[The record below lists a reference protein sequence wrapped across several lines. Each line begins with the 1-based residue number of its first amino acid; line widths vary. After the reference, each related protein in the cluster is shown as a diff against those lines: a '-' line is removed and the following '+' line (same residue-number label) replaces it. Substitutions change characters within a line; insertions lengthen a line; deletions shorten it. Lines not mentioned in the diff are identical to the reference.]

1 VKKYL
6 TFQNLPL
13 VLVTGLILWAW
24 LSLLSVLIA
33 SLF

>member
-1 VKKYL
+1 MKKYL

-13 VLVTGLILWAW
+13 VLVTVLILWAW
-24 LSLLSVLIA
+24 FSLLSVLIA

>member
-1 VKKYL
+1 MKKYL

-24 LSLLSVLIA
+24 FSLLSVLIA
-33 SLF
+33 ALF